1 MTEGCSWAL
10 VRSLS
15 IRTFFSCLP
24 DLGRWGCWANGA
36 VYSLKL
42 GSRPA
47 FLEVLPR
54 SDWARYCVSWRR
66 SQRAAR
72 RKAVSFTVHSKSIRF
87 VMSEHVNN
95 GPLCR
100 LFRRTPYRAVS
111 RSIRIYSG
119 VQACV
124 TTGISHPQLVRLP
137 PTCVEAGHARPIMA
151 DITAERRDC
160 ASSKWLASPSHS
172 DLCMRA
178 ALSDAEGPCAACYME
193 GRVAVEVGGLY
204 SSSLLAVAV
213 AACVRYR

>member
-72 RKAVSFTVHSKSIRF
+72 RKAVNFTVHSKSIRF

-100 LFRRTPYRAVS
+100 LFRRTPLSCCLPKYSHLLRRA
-111 RSIRIYSG
+111 G
-119 VQACV
+119 VCDNR
-124 TTGISHPQLVRLP
+124 H
-137 PTCVEAGHARPIMA
+137 
-151 DITAERRDC
+151 
-160 ASSKWLASPSHS
+160 LASTIGALTADLRRGWTRSTNHGGHHS
-172 DLCMRA
+172 RA
-178 ALSDAEGPCAACYME
+178 ARLRFFQM
-193 GRVAVEVGGLY
+193 VGLT
-204 SSSLLAVAV
+204 LAF
-213 AACVRYR
+213 

>member
-54 SDWARYCVSWRR
+54 SDWARYCASWHR

-72 RKAVSFTVHSKSIRF
+72 RRAVNFTIHSKSVRF
-87 VMSEHVNN
+87 ICPSMSTMD
-95 GPLCR
+95 P
-100 LFRRTPYRAVS
+100 FAVS
-111 RSIRIYSG
+111 SG
-119 VQACV
+119 AHPIVLSPEVFAFTPAC
-124 TTGISHPQLVRLP
+124 
-137 PTCVEAGHARPIMA
+137 
-151 DITAERRDC
+151 RR
-160 ASSKWLASPSHS
+160 
-172 DLCMRA
+172 
-178 ALSDAEGPCAACYME
+178 
-193 GRVAVEVGGLY
+193 V
-204 SSSLLAVAV
+204 
-213 AACVRYR
+213 